1 MALESHSSNT
11 NIRCV
16 PPTLVRRVGCPP
28 VEPVELVLQ
37 PSAHLSNSFSSHLP
51 TCRTRC
57 PSIYPPVEL
66 VLQPSAHLSYPFSS
80 HLPTCRTRSPAIC
93 PPVVPV
99 LQPSAH
105 LSYPL
110 SIHLPTWGSR
120 YPTVCLVSHAPVH
133 LSSRLAAAGHLS
145 LCTGRAGMKVAVM
158 ALSMFFLNVA
168 RAKEKHHLQQQ
179 PQQQQHEEDK
189 VEEVKRRVM
198 GPKKPPQ
205 TLSRGWGDGLEW
217 VQTYEQALFLCQKI
231 GKPLMVI
238 HHLDECP
245 YSQALKKAFAASDEI
260 QTMAEDNFIMLNVMH
275 ETVDKNLSPDGTY
288 VPRII
293 FIDPSLTVR
302 ADITSRYKN
311 RLYTYEPEDIPL
323 LIENMKTAKQLLKSE
338 L

>member
-1 MALESHSSNT
+1 MPTS
-11 NIRCV
+11 RPPCQPCV
-16 PPTLVRRVGCPP
+16 NMIILYYIITLLLVRS
-28 VEPVELVLQ
+28 
-37 PSAHLSNSFSSHLP
+37 SARSCSS
-51 TCRTRC
+51 
-57 PSIYPPVEL
+57 
-66 VLQPSAHLSYPFSS
+66 
-80 HLPTCRTRSPAIC
+80 
-93 PPVVPV
+93 
-99 LQPSAH
+99 
-105 LSYPL
+105 
-110 SIHLPTWGSR
+110 
-120 YPTVCLVSHAPVH
+120 
-133 LSSRLAAAGHLS
+133 SSRLWLQAFHLNCCVDLMLVVS
-145 LCTGRAGMKVAVM
+145 TIHVIFTLRQ
-158 ALSMFFLNVA
+158 
-168 RAKEKHHLQQQ
+168 LQ
-179 PQQQQHEEDK
+179 EN
-189 VEEVKRRVM
+189 
-198 GPKKPPQ
+198 
-205 TLSRGWGDGLEW
+205 
-217 VQTYEQALFLCQKI
+217 